1 VTSYQWNPTTA
12 YIDGANV
19 TRLARAHGLA
29 GIDELR
35 SRSVAD
41 TAWYWDAA
49 ATDLG
54 LRFRIPY
61 SRVLDLRNGIEHPDW
76 FLDATM
82 NIVDSCL
89 LRWRDETPEAI
100 AVSHEDEAGR
110 IREVSFNELAAEV
123 ARAANG
129 LRELGIGPGDAVAI
143 YLPMIP
149 EAVVAC
155 YAVAARGA
163 VLVPLFSGF
172 APTAIASRLAD
183 ARAKAV
189 IVADVTTRR
198 GRTVELLPQI
208 SEALAH
214 CPSVQHVI
222 VVPNG
227 AEDPP
232 KYVGARMVL
241 WSQLTYRDAPLEP
254 VDVDAMAPLLLAY
267 TSGTTGKPKGAVH
280 THAGF
285 LVKTASEVAYS
296 FDVKPGG
303 VFCWIT
309 DMGWI
314 MGPLSVFGTHANGA
328 TLMLYEGSPDRPD
341 STRVWRLVERHQ
353 VTMLGVSPTL
363 VRALRSADVAQM
375 PDLSTVH
382 VLGSTG
388 EPWDPESYEWLAR
401 DVFGGRVPVINF
413 SGGTEVG
420 GSFLAPYPVESIRS
434 CSLGGPSLG
443 MDVDVVDDNGR
454 SVRGKVGELVCRQP
468 WPSMTR
474 GIWQDDERYRQAYW
488 SRFPGMWTHGDFAM
502 VDDDGQ
508 WFILGRSDDV
518 MNVAGKRLAPAEVES
533 VMITHPRVAEA
544 AAVGVPDSVK
554 GEAVWAFWVLR
565 SEDGAA
571 FDSQT
576 ADEVGGELA
585 ALVGRELGKPFT
597 PSRVW
602 RVSALPK
609 TRSAKIMRRAIRAA
623 ALGID
628 PGDLSGAENPDAVTE
643 IRRLVAHQP
652 ATPVDV

>member
-1 VTSYQWNPTTA
+1 MTSYQWNPTTD
-12 YIDGANV
+12 YIEGANV

-35 SRSVAD
+35 ARSVQD

-54 LRFRIPY
+54 LRFRTPY

-76 FLDATM
+76 FVDGTL

-89 LRWRDETPEAI
+89 LRWRDEAPDRV
-100 AVSHEDEAGR
+100 AVVHEDEAGQ
-110 IREVSFNELAAEV
+110 IRELTFDQLATEV
-123 ARAANG
+123 ARAARG
-129 LRELGIGPGDAVAI
+129 LRDLGIGAGDAVAI
-143 YLPMIP
+143 YLPMVP
-149 EAVVAC
+149 EAVIAC
-155 YAVAARGA
+155 YAVASLGA

-172 APTAIASRLAD
+172 ASTAIASRLED
-183 ARAKAV
+183 AKAKAV
-189 IVADVTTRR
+189 IVADTTTRR
-198 GRTVELLPQI
+198 GRALPLLPQVNT
-208 SEALAH
+208 ALAH
-214 CPSVQHVI
+214 CPSVRHVI

-227 AEDPP
+227 ADHPP
-232 KYVGARMVL
+232 EYVGAQMVL
-241 WSQLTYRDAPLEP
+241 WPQLVSLDAPLAPRE
-254 VDVDAMAPLLLAY
+254 VDAMHPLLLAY
-267 TSGTTGKPKGAVH
+267 TSGTTGRPKGAVH

-296 FDVKPGG
+296 FDIKPGG
-303 VFCWIT
+303 VFSWVT

-328 TLMLYEGSPDRPD
+328 TLLLYEGSPDRPD
-341 STRVWRLVERHQ
+341 TNRLWRLVERHG

-363 VRALRSADVAQM
+363 VRALRSADRDPA
-375 PDLSTVH
+375 PNLSSVH

-420 GSFLAPYPVESIRS
+420 GSFLAPYPVEPIRS

-443 MDVDVVDDNGR
+443 MDVDVVDDTGR
-454 SVRGKVGELVCRQP
+454 SVRGQVGELVCRQP

-474 GIWQDDERYRQAYW
+474 GIWKDDERYLQAYW
-488 SRFPGMWTHGDFAM
+488 SRFPGIWTHGDFAM
-502 VDDDGQ
+502 VDNDGQ

-544 AAVGVPDSVK
+544 AAVGVPDPVK
-554 GEAVWAFWVLR
+554 GETVWAFWVTR
-565 SEDGAA
+565 SEDGTEI
-571 FDSQT
+571 DDQT
-576 ADEVGGELA
+576 ADQVGADIA
-585 ALVGRELGKPFT
+585 ALVGHELGKPFT

-602 RVSALPK
+602 RVAALPK

-623 ALGID
+623 ALGVD
-628 PGDLSGAENPDAVTE
+628 PGDLSGAENPDAVSE
-643 IRRLVAHQP
+643 IRRVVADHSSP
-652 ATPVDV
+652 IDA

>member
-1 VTSYQWNPTTA
+1 MTDYQWNPTTA

-19 TRLARAHGLA
+19 TRLARAHGLS

-41 TAWYWDAA
+41 PAWYWDAVV
-49 ATDLG
+49 TDLG
-54 LRFRIPY
+54 LSFRSPY
-61 SRVLDLRNGIEHPDW
+61 SRVLDLRHGIEYPDW
-76 FLDATM
+76 FAGATI

-89 LRWRDETPEAI
+89 LRWREKAPERI

-110 IREVSFNELAAEV
+110 IRELTFGDMADAV
-123 ARAANG
+123 ARAAHG

-155 YAVAARGA
+155 HAVAALGA

-172 APTAIASRLAD
+172 AATAIASRLAD
-183 ARAKAV
+183 AQAKAV
-189 IVADVTTRR
+189 IAADITTRR
-198 GRTVELLPQI
+198 GRVVRLLPQI
-208 SEALAH
+208 SEALPD
-214 CPSVQHVI
+214 CPTVQHVI

-227 AEDPP
+227 ADEPP
-232 KYVGARMVL
+232 QYVGARMVL
-241 WSQLTYRDAPLEP
+241 WSQLTHRDAELAPIEL
-254 VDVDAMAPLLLAY
+254 DAMAPLLLAY

-303 VFCWIT
+303 VFSWIT

-328 TLMLYEGSPDRPD
+328 TLMLYEGSPDTPD
-341 STRVWRLVERHQ
+341 ASRLWRLVERHRI
-353 VTMLGVSPTL
+353 TMLGVSPTL
-363 VRALRSADVAQM
+363 VRALRLADVAEL

-382 VLGSTG
+382 VVGSTG
-388 EPWDPESYEWLAR
+388 EPWDSESYDWLAR
-401 DVFGGRVPVINF
+401 DIFGGHVPVINF

-420 GSFLAPYPVESIRS
+420 GSFLAPYPVEPIRS

-443 MDVDVVDDNGR
+443 MDVDVVDDDGR
-454 SVRGKVGELVCRQP
+454 SIRGAVGELVCRQP

-474 GIWQDDERYRQAYW
+474 GIWNDDERYHQAYW
-488 SRFPGMWTHGDFAM
+488 SRFPGMWTHGDFAL
-502 VDDDGQ
+502 VDGDGQ

-533 VMITHPRVAEA
+533 VMITHPAVAEA

-554 GEAVWAFWVLR
+554 GEAVWAFWVPH
-565 SEDGAA
+565 SEPT
-571 FDSQT
+571 T
-576 ADEVGGELA
+576 AGDTNASDTVGGEVG
-585 ALVGRELGKPFT
+585 ALVGRELGKPFA

-609 TRSAKIMRRAIRAA
+609 TRSGKIMRRAIRAA

-628 PGDLSGAENPDAVTE
+628 PGDLSGAENPDALAD
-643 IRRLVAHQP
+643 IRQLVGDRNS
-652 ATPVDV
+652 PVDA

>member
-1 VTSYQWNPTTA
+1 MTSYQWNPTTD

-35 SRSVAD
+35 SRSVHD
-41 TAWYWDAA
+41 TGWYWDAV

-54 LRFRIPY
+54 LRFRTPY

-76 FLDATM
+76 FVDGTL

-89 LRWRDETPEAI
+89 LRWRDQTLDRV
-100 AVSHEDEAGR
+100 AVVHEDEAGQ
-110 IREVSFNELAAEV
+110 IRELTFAQLADDV
-123 ARAANG
+123 GRAAHG

-149 EAVVAC
+149 EAVIAC
-155 YAVAARGA
+155 YAVASLGA

-172 APTAIASRLAD
+172 ASAAIASRLED
-183 ARAKAV
+183 AEAKAV
-189 IVADVTTRR
+189 IVADTTTRR
-198 GRTVELLPQI
+198 GRALRLLPQVND
-208 SEALAH
+208 ALPH
-214 CPSVQHVI
+214 CPTVQHVI

-227 AEDPP
+227 ADHPP
-232 KYVGARMVL
+232 EYVGAQMVL
-241 WSQLTYRDAPLEP
+241 WSQLTYRDAPLVP
-254 VDVDAMAPLLLAY
+254 VDLDTMAPLLLAY

-314 MGPLSVFGTHANGA
+314 MGPLSIFGTHANGA
-328 TLMLYEGSPDRPD
+328 TLLLYEGSPDRPD
-341 STRVWRLVERHQ
+341 GGRLWQLVERHQ
-353 VTMLGVSPTL
+353 VSMLGVSPTL
-363 VRALRSADVAQM
+363 VRALRSADLAQL

-420 GSFLAPYPVESIRS
+420 GSFLAPYPVEPIRS

-443 MDVDVVDDNGR
+443 MDVDVLDDNGQ
-454 SVRGKVGELVCRQP
+454 SVRGQVGELVCRQP

-474 GIWQDDERYRQAYW
+474 GIWKDDERYLQAYW
-488 SRFPGMWTHGDFAM
+488 SRFPGIWTHGDFAM
-502 VDDDGQ
+502 VDGDGQ
-508 WFILGRSDDV
+508 WFIHGRSDDV

-544 AAVGVPDSVK
+544 AVVGVPDSVK
-554 GEAVWAFWVLR
+554 GEAVWAFWVSR
-565 SEDGAA
+565 PDDIAPETEDRVGA
-571 FDSQT
+571 
-576 ADEVGGELA
+576 ELA
-585 ALVGRELGKPFT
+585 ALVARELGKPFT

-628 PGDLSGAENPDAVTE
+628 PGDLSGAENPDALGA
-643 IRRLVAHQP
+643 IRRLVA
-652 ATPVDV
+652 ARVEPV

>member
-1 VTSYQWNPTTA
+1 MTDYQWNPTTA

-19 TRLARAHGLA
+19 TRLARAHGLSD
-29 GIDELR
+29 IDELR

-41 TAWYWDAA
+41 PAWYWDAVV
-49 ATDLG
+49 TDLG
-54 LRFRIPY
+54 LSFRSPY
-61 SRVLDLRNGIEHPDW
+61 SRVLDLRNGIEYPDW
-76 FLDATM
+76 FAGATI

-89 LRWRDETPEAI
+89 LRWRDEAPERI
-100 AVSHEDEAGR
+100 AVSHEDESGR
-110 IREVSFNELAAEV
+110 IRELTFGDMADAV
-123 ARAANG
+123 ARAAHG

-155 YAVAARGA
+155 HAVAALGA

-172 APTAIASRLAD
+172 AATAIASRLAD
-183 ARAKAV
+183 AQAKAV
-189 IVADVTTRR
+189 IAADITTRR
-198 GRTVELLPQI
+198 GRVVRLLPQI
-208 SEALAH
+208 SEALPH
-214 CPSVQHVI
+214 CPTVQHVI

-227 AEDPP
+227 ADEPP
-232 KYVGARMVL
+232 QYVGARVVL
-241 WSQLTYRDAPLEP
+241 WSQLTHRDAELTP
-254 VDVDAMAPLLLAY
+254 VELDAMAPLLLAY

-285 LVKTASEVAYS
+285 LAKTASEVAYS
-296 FDVKPGG
+296 FDVKPDG
-303 VFCWIT
+303 VFSWIT

-328 TLMLYEGSPDRPD
+328 TLMLYEGSPDTPD
-341 STRVWRLVERHQ
+341 ASRLWRLVERHRI
-353 VTMLGVSPTL
+353 TMLGVSPTL
-363 VRALRSADVAQM
+363 VRALRSADVAEL

-388 EPWDPESYEWLAR
+388 EPWDSESYEWLAR
-401 DVFGGRVPVINF
+401 DVFGGHVPVINF

-443 MDVDVVDDNGR
+443 MDVDVVDDDGR
-454 SVRGKVGELVCRQP
+454 SIRGAVGELVCRQP

-474 GIWQDDERYRQAYW
+474 GIWNDDERYHQAYW
-488 SRFPGMWTHGDFAM
+488 SRFPGMWTHGDFAL
-502 VDDDGQ
+502 VDGDGQ

-533 VMITHPRVAEA
+533 VMITHPAVAEA

-554 GEAVWAFWVLR
+554 GEAVWAFWVPR
-565 SEDGAA
+565 SEPT
-571 FDSQT
+571 T
-576 ADEVGGELA
+576 AGGPNTSDEVGGEVG
-585 ALVGRELGKPFT
+585 ALVGRELGKPFA

-609 TRSAKIMRRAIRAA
+609 TRSGKIMRRAIRAA
-623 ALGID
+623 ALGVD
-628 PGDLSGAENPDAVTE
+628 PGDLSGAENPDAVAQ
-643 IRRLVAHQP
+643 IRQLVGDRIS
-652 ATPVDV
+652 PVDA